1 MPYEITS
8 ADIEAGGDFADL
20 IAWADTADACMTA
33 KGVPAALGKTL
44 KIYLVKHVLQLER
57 GGSVSSETAVSGASR
72 SFATVSGL
80 QGTSYGKLL
89 SQMDKAGCVLAL
101 ISNNGTVQLRSA
113 GRRS

>member
-20 IAWADTADACMTA
+20 IYWADTADACMTA
-33 KGVPAALGKTL
+33 KGVPDALGRTL

-80 QGTSYGKLL
+80 QGTSYVNLL
-89 SQMDKAGCVLAL
+89 SQMDSVGCVLAL
-101 ISNNGTVQLRSA
+101 ISNNGMVQLRSA
-113 GRRS
+113 GRRP